1 MPELYRYHCGL
12 MCRSRYWPWVGLISI
27 IVLFAAVIVIKWGD
41 KVCFHLCVIKFEIEI
56 RKVFCWEIFFVYFN
70 PVWWQI
76 IFCHF
81 VSISLKSTKN
91 VAGLSGKAD
100 CSWPFTGPAVSS
112 AASEPF
118 KISMHLRLC
127 ESSYH
132 EIISLYLYSCL
143 LLIFCKFDL
152 CFYLQAGDF
161 ELMEDGNG
169 TMMDYQ
175 VCIFFICYPADCH
188 KVKDGEC
195 WKLWKLGF
203 VWWTACWKSPQCQG
217 RCRLGL
223 VSFSSKTWKEG
234 SECTADWLRSNPIS
248 ALCTG
253 CDFEDGEIIFYFS
266 FRTAALWEAAS
277 KTTHLMAV
285 IAGSRL

>member
-1 MPELYRYHCGL
+1 MLQVCQARLTVVDHSQALPYPQQQVSPSKFRC
-12 MCRSRYWPWVGLISI
+12 I
-27 IVLFAAVIVIKWGD
+27 FA
-41 KVCFHLCVIKFEIEI
+41 CVNRHIM
-56 RKVFCWEIFFVYFN
+56 R
-70 PVWWQI
+70 
-76 IFCHF
+76 
-81 VSISLKSTKN
+81 
-91 VAGLSGKAD
+91 
-100 CSWPFTGPAVSS
+100 
-112 AASEPF
+112 
-118 KISMHLRLC
+118 
-127 ESSYH
+127 
-132 EIISLYLYSCL
+132 LYLYSCL
-143 LLIFCKFDL
+143 SLIFSKFDL

-203 VWWTACWKSPQCQG
+203 VWWRSCWKSPQCQG